1 MTDIIDK
8 ALEIA
13 EEYPVFPCDERK
25 RPIVEGG
32 YKSATQCIDTIVAMF
47 SNPSA
52 KLIGMPTGKISGLS
66 VIDIDVRDGKAGKDW
81 VKKNADVLGIT
92 RIARTQSGGW
102 HYYYKHAEGIR
113 NRAGISGCVDIRGD
127 GGYVIHPNSDGYSW
141 VNDEDYTL
149 FPSKIANLA
158 SDRVGIG
165 EIGTEITANA
175 FGKITDGRE
184 KHMARII
191 MRIVADFMREH
202 GAPPTVNYVVN
213 EGWELYYNSIDLRD
227 GDLEAQ
233 GRGLIEFKKK
243 ALSTIERARGG
254 KIKDIDVVP
263 PHIEQKPS
271 QSKYEPMERNIK
283 IKTLSELRN
292 TPPPSFMVADY
303 IIENSFAVLYGA
315 PASFK
320 SFLAMDWA
328 LSVAHGIDWNER
340 PTMQGAVLYLAMEGQ
355 SGVAVRADA
364 WHRENN
370 LSDEDAPFYTV
381 TTPIGM
387 AMQDAPDLAMLK
399 SAIDNTLMDVKP
411 SLIVV
416 DTLARSFAGS
426 GADENSATDMGY
438 FVRSCDLLREY
449 YNCTVLAV
457 HHTGKDAGK
466 GMRGS
471 SSLLGACDTSIAID
485 RITGTMNVELA
496 VMKQKDVEEVKPI
509 WMEARPVSFL
519 QNAFAQEQTSL
530 VLDIVDNVKEQKKER
545 PSEKQAYAVQLLQS
559 MLNAGTSLETDH
571 EGSVGIKENELRKAI
586 EAKFGEMDRKS
597 WSQFKHGQ
605 FISNRIKFFNG
616 LANEAWTDID
626 SDI

>member
-1 MTDIIDK
+1 MTDIINK

-32 YKSATQCIDTIVAMF
+32 YKSATQDADKIEQMF
-47 SNPSA
+47 SMPNA
-52 KLIGMPTGKISGLS
+52 RLIGMPTGELAGLS
-66 VIDIDVRDGKAGKDW
+66 VIDIDVRDGKEGREW
-81 VKKNADVLGIT
+81 VEKNAELLGVT

-113 NRAGISGCVDIRGD
+113 NRAGISGCVDVRGD
-127 GGYVIHPNSDGYSW
+127 GGYVIHPLSDGYSW
-141 VNDEDYTL
+141 LNSEDFAT
-149 FPSKIANLA
+149 FPDKVARLA
-158 SDRVGIG
+158 TSHAGIG

-184 KHMARII
+184 KHMAKII
-191 MRIVADFMREH
+191 MRVVADFMREH

-227 GDLEAQ
+227 GNLEAQ

-254 KIKDIDVVP
+254 KIKDIDIAP
-263 PHIEQKPS
+263 PHVEQKPL
-271 QSKYEPMERNIK
+271 QSKYEPIERNIM

-292 TPPPSFMVADY
+292 TPPPTFMVADY
-303 IIENSFAVLYGA
+303 IIENSFCVLYGA

-340 PTMQGAVLYLAMEGQ
+340 PTKQGAVLYLAMEGQ

-370 LSDEDAPFYTV
+370 LSDVDAPFYTV

-399 SAIDNTLMDVKP
+399 QAIDNTLMDVKP

-438 FVRSCDLLREY
+438 FIRSCDLLREY
-449 YNCTVLAV
+449 YDATVMAV

-485 RITGTMNVELA
+485 RVTGTMNVELA
-496 VMKQKDVEEVKPI
+496 VMKQKDVEEAKPI
-509 WMEARPVSFL
+509 WLQARPVSFL

-530 VLDIVDNVKEQKKER
+530 VLDIVDSVKEEKKEN
-545 PSEKQAYAVQLLQS
+545 PSEKQIYAVQQLQS
-559 MLNAGTSLETDH
+559 MLAAGTSLATDH
-571 EGSVGIKENELRKAI
+571 EGSVGISEDVLKSAI
-586 EAKFGEMDRKS
+586 TAKFGEMDAQDWNQFRKT
-597 WSQFKHGQ
+597 KY
-605 FISNRIKFFNG
+605 ISKRMIFFNK
-616 LANEAWTDID
+616 LVNEIYTDI
-626 SDI
+626 